1 MLALLPVQSS
11 QSFLQIFLFKIFST
25 DLLVQF
31 SNSISQFTQMA
42 VLMLIFSYLFLFSF
56 VPLITGGDP
65 YYQFLQLVLQNPTSL
80 DRAANIPYFTVHGVW
95 PTNST
100 KIKGSTYSIYI
111 PIQNCPIN
119 PPFRFSM
126 VCSFFF
132 IYFLFPFLF
141 LLICFSFP
149 LCIISHQFFFLLNSF
164 QHQTLKTLSIY
175 FG

>member
-1 MLALLPVQSS
+1 MLALLPVQFS

-25 DLLVQF
+25 DLLVQNF
-31 SNSISQFTQMA
+31 FYRSSCSIFQLHFTQMA

-100 KIKGSTYSIYI
+100 KIKGSTYSIYFH
-111 PIQNCPIN
+111 NKLSN
-119 PPFRFSM
+119 ESSFS
-126 VCSFFF
+126 
-132 IYFLFPFLF
+132 
-141 LLICFSFP
+141 
-149 LCIISHQFFFLLNSF
+149 LLN
-164 QHQTLKTLSIY
+164 
-175 FG
+175 GM